1 MPLLEVIATSCGLQ
15 LDQYVGRHSML
26 PFSCFLVRNDATSS
40 PTGRSWS
47 KLVVSRD
54 DYLNPARLPA
64 FCPECAS
71 EQKSRRTYSI
81 WRRALQLPG
90 QQVCKQHGCLLFQGR
105 GVDAFME
112 QPSDLLASGRCHQV
126 PVGEWAADHPAITK
140 LVTFCEAMLTTGR
153 SWFAPVVRAVLAHQ
167 ASLRGLRTSV
177 SGSLPLVSD
186 LAFETFPAAFIG
198 EILALQKVKRQGI
211 PVSAIDCTVI
221 GWDNVPTG
229 TAAAMAMSL
238 LFNSPSEAIEAFDAA
253 HILTSTVDAA

>member
-1 MPLLEVIATSCGLQ
+1 
-15 LDQYVGRHSML
+15 ML
-26 PFSCFLVRNDATSS
+26 PFSCFLVRNDTTSS

-126 PVGEWAADHPAITK
+126 PVGEWAADNPAITK
-140 LVTFCEAMLTTGR
+140 LVTFGEAMLTTGR
-153 SWFAPVVRAVLAHQ
+153 SWFAPVVRAVLAHK
-167 ASLRGLRTSV
+167 ASVRGLRTSV

-198 EILALQKVKRQGI
+198 ENLAIQKVKRQGI

-221 GWDNVPTG
+221 GWDNLPTG
-229 TAAAMAMSL
+229 TATAMTMSL
-238 LFNSPSEAIEAFDAA
+238 LFDSPREAIEAFDAA
-253 HILTSTVDAA
+253 QELTATVDAK